1 MMMLVYTYLFI
12 VNVLAFFMYANDKH
26 RAYYNKRRI
35 PEMLLISLAVFG
47 GAYGALCGMVLFKH
61 KTLHKSFLITVP
73 VSAIVWIALL
83 VLLRL
88 VQQNML

>member
-1 MMMLVYTYLFI
+1 MMMFIYTYLFI
-12 VNVLAFFMYANDKH
+12 VNVLSFFIYANDKH
-26 RAYYNKRRI
+26 RACFDKRRI
-35 PEMLLISLAVFG
+35 SEKILLSLAVCG
-47 GAYGALCGMVLFKH
+47 GAYGALCGMLLFKH